1 MGKKQNTADSE
12 TTVPAVTKPRTSQL
26 RRIVAGDKH
35 KRKAPSVILDVLGV
49 LDALPFYVLLV
60 DSDHYIIMANS
71 AVRNHLGKKPEDII
85 GGYCPKVVHGL
96 DEPWY
101 ACPLE
106 EAVEKGVGIE
116 REVFDRESRR
126 WINSAIYP
134 TDVYIQGGKRIL
146 FHMVTD
152 ITRRKQLERRL
163 KTSHKK
169 LRRVSA
175 NLESVREEERKH
187 VAREVHDEL
196 GQTLA
201 ALKIDLSWL
210 AKRLPE
216 EQELL
221 HNKTQVMNTLVDEAI
236 QTVKRVISELRP
248 GILDDLG
255 LEAAMEWQAQE
266 FENLAGIKCE
276 FSSGSNEIVLDQ
288 DRSTALFR
296 IFQEALTNVA
306 RHANATKVKASVE
319 EGRRKIVLKI
329 RDNGN
334 GIEKRQLYNPK
345 AFGLIGMR
353 ERARLLGGSLK
364 ISSVS
369 GRGTTVTLS
378 IPRKK
383 GAA

>member
-1 MGKKQNTADSE
+1 MRKKQNTADSE

-35 KRKAPSVILDVLGV
+35 KNKAPSVILDVLGV

-60 DSDHYIIMANS
+60 DSDHNIIMANS

-106 EAVEKGVGIE
+106 EAVEKGAGIE

-134 TDVYIQGGKRIL
+134 TDVYIQGSKRIL

-210 AKRLPE
+210 SKRLPE

-221 HNKTQVMNTLVDEAI
+221 HNKTQAMNTLVDEAI

-266 FENLAGIKCE
+266 FENLTGIKCE

-306 RHANATKVKASVE
+306 RHANATKVKANME

>member
-221 HNKTQVMNTLVDEAI
+221 HNKTQAMNTLVDEAI